1 MLWNDIE
8 KKWICLLS
16 YDRITVNEYND
27 VKNEHGI
34 SDKMNEKN
42 GRERGERKTNVR
54 KCGRGWWD
62 DSIFQKE
69 WSQ

>member
-34 SDKMNEKN
+34 SDKMIEKN
-42 GRERGERKTNVR
+42 GRERDERKMNMR
-54 KCGRGWWD
+54 MSGRCWWD
-62 DSIFQKE
+62 NNIFQKK
-69 WSQ
+69 